1 MFLFFFF
8 MQDAIDV
15 GTRENVTL
23 AQQLESHVGNRLT
36 ELAQKGGNRKVSD
49 ENETEVSDKTSG
61 AMDSEP

>member
-1 MFLFFFF
+1 MFLFFF

-49 ENETEVSDKTSG
+49 ENESEVSDKTSG
-61 AMDSEP
+61 AMDSVP